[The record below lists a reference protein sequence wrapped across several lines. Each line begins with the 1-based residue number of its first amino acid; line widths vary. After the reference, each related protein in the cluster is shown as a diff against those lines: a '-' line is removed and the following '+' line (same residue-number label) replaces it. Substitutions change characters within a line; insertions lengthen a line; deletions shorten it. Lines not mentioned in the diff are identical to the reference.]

1 MWDTLI
7 HRLIVLVG
15 ASRERLFT
23 FGSSFRI
30 YVNLHHI
37 LYLTNMNSEVSIV
50 SFQPFLIN
58 ELQA

>member
-30 YVNLHHI
+30 YVNLYHI
-37 LYLTNMNSEVSIV
+37 LYLTNMNSEVLIIV
-50 SFQPFLIN
+50 P
-58 ELQA
+58 QAY